1 MRTLNLAQGSPEWL
15 AHRRTTRNASD
26 APAMMGVSP
35 YVTRAELVRQCAT
48 GVEREIDD
56 RTQAIF
62 DRGHEVEPALRRFA
76 EDLIEDDLY
85 PVTGVD
91 DHGYLGASFDGV
103 TMDETIIFEAKQPNA
118 KKMESVRA
126 GTIPP
131 QDYWQIVQQFTVCG
145 DAERCIYVVGDG
157 SGENTVYLDI
167 PRTQIEDDIP
177 RLLAGWQQF
186 DADVAA
192 YQPEPVRA
200 APVAAPVEGF
210 GALSLQV
217 EGRVIASNL
226 DAFKARADAFIAR
239 LPKPDELQTDQD
251 FVDAKEAA
259 KIARGEVEKLRA
271 CKASILASM
280 GDIDAVL
287 SAIDLIDAS
296 VTRSAIAL
304 EKSVKVEEQARKDA
318 IVRAGA
324 DAVRAH
330 YDQINA
336 TLGEH
341 RILPPGQLVQDLGA
355 AIKGKKSLASM
366 KDAVDTAVAGFKI
379 AASEQAERVRANVRV
394 LEMEQG
400 SHGVLFPDRVQLCAT
415 KTPEDLRNLI
425 TARIAQAKADQEK
438 RDEEKRQRE
447 AEEAARRESL
457 GNASAGAA
465 PAPTAAVTAASGT
478 APSVV
483 TGGVTPLSE
492 PSGNSGKFA
501 DGARIKLGDI
511 NARIAPITVTADGL
525 ATLGFRPLAKERG
538 ATLYALA
545 DFGLICAALQ
555 DVLADA
561 AQQKAA

>member
-1 MRTLNLAQGSPEWL
+1 MKTVHLQQGSPEWQ

-35 YVTRAELVRQCAT
+35 YVTRAELVRQYAT
-48 GVEREIDD
+48 GVQREIDD
-56 RTQAIF
+56 VTQKRF
-62 DRGHEVEPALRRFA
+62 DKGHEVEPLLRAMA
-76 EDLIEDDLY
+76 EAEIGEDLY
-85 PVTGVD
+85 PVTGVSD
-91 DHGYLGASFDGV
+91 DRYLGASFDGV
-103 TMDETIIFEAKQPNA
+103 TLGEDIIFEAKQHNA
-118 KKMESVRA
+118 EKRKQMA
-126 GTIPP
+126 DGIIPP
-131 QDYWQIVQQFTVCG
+131 VDYWQVVQQFEVCKDARRCLYLCG
-145 DAERCIYVVGDG
+145 DGTEAGTSRLWIDREQV
-157 SGENTVYLDI
+157 
-167 PRTQIEDDIP
+167 EDDIP
-177 RLLAGWQQF
+177 HLLAGWQQF

-259 KIARGEVEKLRA
+259 KIARGEVDKLRA

-287 SAIDLIDAS
+287 SAIDMIDAS

-336 TLGEH
+336 TMGEH

-400 SHGVLFPDRVQLCAT
+400 SHGVLFPDRVALCAT

-425 TARIAQAKADQEK
+425 TARIAQAKSDQEK
-438 RDEEKRQRE
+438 REEEARQRE
-447 AEEAARRESL
+447 AAQSEAA
-457 GNASAGAA
+457 SAV
-465 PAPTAAVTAASGT
+465 PAPVDAKQHAPVAVATQPDRATLTPAAA
-478 APSVV
+478 
-483 TGGVTPLSE
+483 
-492 PSGNSGKFA
+492 
-501 DGARIKLGDI
+501 GARIKLGDI
-511 NARIAPITVTADGL
+511 NARIAPITVTSDGL
-525 ATLGFRPLAKERG
+525 RTLGFVPAAREKG

>member
-1 MRTLNLAQGSPEWL
+1 MRTLNLPQGSPEWL

-35 YVTRAELVRQCAT
+35 YVSRAELVRQYGT
-48 GVEREIDD
+48 GVQREIDE

-62 DRGHEVEPALRRFA
+62 DRGHEVEPALRALA
-76 EDLIEDDLY
+76 EKIIGEDLY

-91 DHGYLGASFDGV
+91 DHGFLGASFDGV

-118 KKMESVRA
+118 QKMESVRA

-131 QDYWQIVQQFTVCG
+131 QDYWQIVQQFAVCA

-157 SGENTVYLDI
+157 TDENTVYLDI
-167 PRTQIEDDIP
+167 PRAQVEDDIP
-177 RLLAGWQQF
+177 RLLVGWQQF
-186 DADVAA
+186 DADLAA
-192 YQPEPVRA
+192 YHPEPVRA

-210 GALSLQV
+210 GALSLRV
-217 EGRVIASNL
+217 EGRIIASNL
-226 DAFKARADAFIAR
+226 DAFKAGAEQFIAR
-239 LPKPDELQTDQD
+239 LPKPEDLQTDQD
-251 FVDAKEAA
+251 FADAKGAVKACEEAEARIKAAKDAAQAEMTDVDAAFRLADSVAQTIRAA
-259 KIARGEVEKLRA
+259 R
-271 CKASILASM
+271 LAL
-280 GDIDAVL
+280 DKV
-287 SAIDLIDAS
+287 
-296 VTRSAIAL
+296 
-304 EKSVKVEEQARKDA
+304 VKVEEQARRDG
-318 IVRAGA
+318 IVQNGA
-324 DAVRAH
+324 KAVRAH

-341 RILPPGQLVQDLGA
+341 RIQPPQSLVLDLGG
-355 AIKGKKSLASM
+355 AIKGKKSLTSM
-366 KDAVDTAVAGFKI
+366 KDAVDTSVAGFKI

-400 SHGVLFPDRVQLCAT
+400 SHGVLFPDRVALCAT

-438 RDEEKRQRE
+438 RDEEARQRE
-447 AEEAARRESL
+447 AARAEAA
-457 GNASAGAA
+457 
-465 PAPTAAVTAASGT
+465 AAVPEPVETKQH
-478 APSVV
+478 APVAV
-483 TGGVTPLSE
+483 ATQPDRTTP
-492 PSGNSGKFA
+492 KQVA
-501 DGARIKLGDI
+501 TGARIKLGDI

-525 ATLGFRPLAKERG
+525 RTLGFMPAAREKG

>member
-26 APAMMGVSP
+26 APAMMGASP
-35 YVTRAELVRQCAT
+35 YVTRAELVRQYAT
-48 GVEREIDD
+48 GVQREIDE

-76 EDLIEDDLY
+76 EDLIEDELY

-103 TMDETIIFEAKQPNA
+103 TFDESIIFEAKQPNA
-118 KKMESVRA
+118 QKMEAVRA

-131 QDYWQIVQQFTVCG
+131 QDYWQIVQQFAVCV
-145 DAERCIYVVGDG
+145 DADRCIYVVGDG

-167 PRTQIEDDIP
+167 PRKQIEDDIP

-200 APVAAPVEGF
+200 TPVAAPVEGF
-210 GALSLQV
+210 GALSLRV
-217 EGRVIASNL
+217 EGRIIASNL
-226 DAFKARADAFIAR
+226 DAFKAGAEQFIAR
-239 LPKPDELQTDQD
+239 LPKPEDLQTDQD
-251 FVDAKEAA
+251 FADAKGAVKACEEAEARIKAAKDAAQAEMTDVDAAFRLADSVAQTIRAA
-259 KIARGEVEKLRA
+259 R
-271 CKASILASM
+271 LAL
-280 GDIDAVL
+280 DKV
-287 SAIDLIDAS
+287 
-296 VTRSAIAL
+296 
-304 EKSVKVEEQARKDA
+304 VKVEEQARKDA

-330 YDQINA
+330 YGQINA
-336 TLGEH
+336 TMGEH

-400 SHGVLFPDRVQLCAT
+400 SHGVLFPDRVVLCLT

-425 TARIAQAKADQEK
+425 TARIAQAKADQER
-438 RDEEKRQRE
+438 RDDEKRRRE
-447 AEEAARRESL
+447 ADEAALQESR
-457 GNASAGAA
+457 GNDASAAAEPTTTAPTRAPAPVTRVGAGAA
-465 PAPTAAVTAASGT
+465 PVP
-478 APSVV
+478 
-483 TGGVTPLSE
+483 
-492 PSGNSGKFA
+492 A
-501 DGARIKLGDI
+501 DARIKLGDI
-511 NARIAPITVTADGL
+511 NARIAPITITADGL
-525 ATLGFRPLAKERG
+525 ASLGFRPLAKEKG
-538 ATLYALA
+538 AVLYALA

-555 DVLADA
+555 DVLAEA

>member
-1 MRTLNLAQGSPEWL
+1 MKTVHLQQGSPEWL

-26 APAMMGVSP
+26 APAMMGASP
-35 YVTRAELVRQCAT
+35 YVTRAELVRQYAT
-48 GVEREIDD
+48 GVQREIDE

-76 EDLIEDDLY
+76 EDLIEDELY

-103 TMDETIIFEAKQPNA
+103 TLDESIIFEAKQTNA
-118 KKMESVRA
+118 QKMESVRA

-131 QDYWQIVQQFTVCG
+131 QDYWQIVQQFTVCA

-210 GALSLQV
+210 GALSLRV
-217 EGRVIASNL
+217 EGRIIASNL
-226 DAFKARADAFIAR
+226 DAFKAGAEQFIAR
-239 LPKPDELQTDQD
+239 LPKPEDLQTDQD
-251 FVDAKEAA
+251 FADAKGAVKACEEAEARIKAAKDAAQSEMTDVDAAFRLADSVAQTIRAA
-259 KIARGEVEKLRA
+259 R
-271 CKASILASM
+271 LAL
-280 GDIDAVL
+280 DKV
-287 SAIDLIDAS
+287 
-296 VTRSAIAL
+296 
-304 EKSVKVEEQARKDA
+304 VKVEEQARKDA

-324 DAVRAH
+324 EAVRAH
-330 YDQINA
+330 DDQINA
-336 TLGEH
+336 TMGEH
-341 RILPPGQLVQDLGA
+341 RIQPSQMLMLDLGV

-400 SHGVLFPDRVQLCAT
+400 SHGVLFPDRVALCAT

-457 GNASAGAA
+457 GNVSAGAA
-465 PAPTAAVTAASGT
+465 PAPTAAVTASSGT
-478 APSVV
+478 APSAA
-483 TGGVTPLSE
+483 TGGVTPMNE
-492 PSGNSGKFA
+492 PAGNPGKFA
-501 DGARIKLGDI
+501 AGARIKLGDL

-525 ATLGFRPLAKERG
+525 ASLGFRPLAKEKG
-538 ATLYALA
+538 AVLYAMA

>member
-1 MRTLNLAQGSPEWL
+1 MKTVHLQQGSPEWM

-26 APAMMGVSP
+26 APAMMGASP
-35 YVTRAELVRQCAT
+35 YVTRAELVRQYAT
-48 GVEREIDD
+48 GVQREIDE

-76 EDLIEDDLY
+76 EDLIEDELF

-103 TMDETIIFEAKQPNA
+103 TLDETIIFEAKQTNA
-118 KKMESVRA
+118 QKMEAVRA

-131 QDYWQIVQQFTVCG
+131 QDYWQIVQQFAVCA

-210 GALSLQV
+210 GALSLRV
-217 EGRVIASNL
+217 EGRIIASNL
-226 DAFKARADAFIAR
+226 DAFKAGAEQFIAR
-239 LPKPDELQTDQD
+239 LPKPEDLQTDQD
-251 FVDAKEAA
+251 FADAKGAVKACEEAEARIKAAKDAAQAEMTDVDAAFRLADSVAQTIRAA
-259 KIARGEVEKLRA
+259 R
-271 CKASILASM
+271 LAL
-280 GDIDAVL
+280 DKV
-287 SAIDLIDAS
+287 
-296 VTRSAIAL
+296 
-304 EKSVKVEEQARKDA
+304 VKVEEQARKDA

-336 TLGEH
+336 TMGEH

-379 AASEQAERVRANVRV
+379 AASASADRVRANIHV
-394 LEMEQG
+394 LEMEIG
-400 SHGVLFPDRVQLCAT
+400 SYAALFPDRVQLCAS
-415 KTPEDLRNLI
+415 KAPEDLRNLI
-425 TARIAQAKADQEK
+425 TARVNDHKAA
-438 RDEEKRQRE
+438 EEKRLEEQRE
-447 AEEAARRESL
+447 KIRKEEADKLAREQ
-457 GNASAGAA
+457 AAAVAPVPVPEAQPEPAAAA
-465 PAPTAAVTAASGT
+465 PVSTIRPGAS
-478 APSVV
+478 V
-483 TGGVTPLSE
+483 
-492 PSGNSGKFA
+492 PSGPATSTAK
-501 DGARIKLGDI
+501 IKLGDL

-525 ATLGFRPLAKERG
+525 RQLGFDAAAKERG
-538 ATLYALA
+538 ACLYREADFAHICHALA
-545 DFGLICAALQ
+545 KVLEAATQ
-555 DVLADA
+555 K
-561 AQQKAA
+561 KAA